1 MKTIIIT
8 GGTGLLGMRL
18 SFLLHARG
26 YQVRHLSRT
35 ANPKATYPAYQ
46 WDLKNK
52 KIDLNAFDQ
61 VDGIIHLAGANIA
74 EGRWTSKRKKI
85 ILDSRIAST
94 ALLAETISKLPQK
107 PKVFVSCSAV
117 GYYGSMGNQI
127 LTEESPVGNGFM
139 SAVCQQWEAGTSA
152 IRQQGIRTPIVRVGV
167 VLSTQGGALPEF
179 QLSYPVRVGAYFG
192 NGQQYYPWIHIDD
205 ICQIF
210 ITALENEQMA
220 GIYNGSAPEPA
231 TNKAIA
237 AALAKATPKKIALMP
252 VPAFSA
258 RLLMGEMANIILNST
273 RAVPKALEQV
283 NFQFQHPNLSHA
295 IEDLLERKV

>member
-35 ANPKATYPAYQ
+35 ANLNATYPAYQ

-94 ALLAETISKLPQK
+94 NLLAETISKLAQK

-117 GYYGSMGNQI
+117 GYYGSMGDQV
-127 LTEESPVGNGFM
+127 LTEESPMGSGFM
-139 SAVCQQWEAGTSA
+139 CEVCQQWEASA
-152 IRQQGIRTPIVRVGV
+152 SVIRQQGIRTPIVRVGV

-210 ITALENEQMA
+210 ITALENEQMT

-252 VPAFSA
+252 VPAFST

-283 NFQFQHPNLSHA
+283 NFQFQYPNLSHA